1 MIRLIKGNKQG
12 RDDYLKLLKS
22 RRTEVNSDVVKS
34 VTKILNEIER
44 RGDSALIE
52 YTNKFD
58 SKELNSQNILVTE
71 DEIKDAY
78 NKVDKKFI
86 DSIKQAKKNIEK
98 FHDKQKHNS
107 FVLAD
112 EPGKIMGQRYIPL
125 KRVGVYVPGGTAAY
139 PSSVLMNITPAKIA
153 GVDEIIMVT
162 PVRENLDINP
172 SVLVAADIAGADKIY
187 KIGGAQA
194 VAALA
199 YGTETIPKVD
209 KIVGPGNIYVA
220 TSKKLVYGEVDID
233 MIAGPSEI
241 LVIADETANPKF
253 VAADLMSQAEHDK
266 LASSALITTSF
277 DIAEKVNKQI
287 EIQIKDLDRKEI
299 IEESLKNNGII
310 ILVDNIKEAF
320 EIGNEIAP
328 EHLELC
334 IKDPFSYL
342 PCVRNAGSV
351 FLGSYS
357 PEPLGDY
364 FAGPNH
370 VLPTSGTARFY
381 SPLSVDD
388 FVKKSSYIY
397 YSKEE
402 LQKVAD
408 NIMTIAEDEG
418 LTAHRNSIYVR
429 KN

>member
-1 MIRLIKGNKQG
+1 LINIIKGSKNAKEE
-12 RDDYLKLLKS
+12 YLKLLRS
-22 RRTEVNSDVVKS
+22 RRTETDTNVVKS
-34 VTKILNEIER
+34 VSNILNEVKKD
-44 RGDSALIE
+44 GDKALIQ

-58 SKELNSQNILVTE
+58 SKELNTDNILVTR
-71 DEIKDAY
+71 DEIDRAY
-78 NKVDKKFI
+78 TQVDKSFI
-86 DSIKQAKKNIEK
+86 ESIKQAKKNIEK
-98 FHDKQKHNS
+98 FHKKQTHNS
-107 FVLAD
+107 FVIAD

-125 KRVGVYVPGGTAAY
+125 ERVGVYVPGGTAAY
-139 PSSVLMNITPAKIA
+139 PSSVIMNIVPAKIA
-153 GVDEIIMVT
+153 GVDEVIMVT
-162 PVRENLDINP
+162 PVRENLSINP

-199 YGTETIPKVD
+199 YGTDTIPKVD

-220 TSKKLVYGEVDID
+220 TAKKLVYGEVDID

-253 VAADLMSQAEHDK
+253 IAADLMSQAEHDE
-266 LASSALITTSF
+266 LASSALVTTSL
-277 DIAEKVNKQI
+277 DIAKKVNE
-287 EIQIKDLDRKEI
+287 EIQIQIDKLERKDI

-310 ILVDNIKEAF
+310 VVTSTIEEA
-320 EIGNEIAP
+320 IDMGNEIAP

-334 IKDPFSYL
+334 VKDPFSYL
-342 PCVRNAGSV
+342 PAIRNAGSV

-364 FAGPNH
+364 FGGPNH
-370 VLPTSGTARFY
+370 VLPTSGTARFF

-408 NIMTIAEDEG
+408 SIMIIAGDEG
-418 LTAHRNSIYVR
+418 LTAHKNSIYVR
-429 KN
+429 KQ

>member
-1 MIRLIKGNKQG
+1 MIKIIKGNKKG
-12 RDDYLKLLKS
+12 KEDYLKLLKN
-22 RRTEVNSDVVKS
+22 RRTEVDSGVVKA
-34 VTKILNEIER
+34 VTDILGEVREK
-44 RGDSALIE
+44 GDSALIE

-58 SKELNSQNILVTE
+58 SKDLNIGNILVAK
-71 DEIKDAY
+71 DEIDEAY
-78 NKVDKKFI
+78 SKVDKKFI
-86 DSIKQAKKNIEK
+86 EAIKKAKKNIEK
-98 FHDKQKHNS
+98 FHERQRHNS
-107 FVLAD
+107 FVVAD

-139 PSSVLMNITPAKIA
+139 PSSVLMNIVPAKIA

-162 PVRENLDINP
+162 PVRENLAINP

-241 LVIADETANPKF
+241 LVIADETANPRF
-253 VAADLMSQAEHDK
+253 TAADLMSQAEHDR
-266 LASSALITTSF
+266 LASAALVTTSYEF
-277 DIAEKVNKQI
+277 AEKVNEEIKIQI
-287 EIQIKDLDRKEI
+287 EELGRKDI

-310 ILVDNIKEAF
+310 IVVDSLEEALD
-320 EIGNEIAP
+320 IGNEIAP
-328 EHLELC
+328 EHMELC

-364 FAGPNH
+364 FGGPNH
-370 VLPTSGTARFY
+370 VLPTSGTARFF

-402 LQKVAD
+402 LQKASD
-408 NIMTIAEDEG
+408 SIMTIAEDEG
-418 LTAHRNSIYVR
+418 LTAHGNSIYVR

>member
-1 MIRLIKGNKQG
+1 MIKTIKGNKKE
-12 RDDYLKLLKS
+12 RENYLKFLKN
-22 RRTEVNSDVVKS
+22 RRMEVNSDVFKTVS
-34 VTKILNEIER
+34 GILKQVREK
-44 RGDSALIE
+44 GDSALID

-58 SKELNSQNILVTE
+58 SEELNENNILVTRE
-71 DEIKDAY
+71 EIDTAY
-78 NKVDKKFI
+78 SKVDKRFI
-86 DSIKQAKKNIEK
+86 DAIKKAKSNIEK
-98 FHDKQKHNS
+98 FHKKQKHNS
-107 FVLAD
+107 FVMA
-112 EPGKIMGQRYIPL
+112 EEAGKIMGQRYIAL

-139 PSSVLMNITPAKIA
+139 PSSVLMNIIPAKIA

-162 PVRENLDINP
+162 PVRKNLSINP

-194 VAALA
+194 IAALA
-199 YGTETIPKVD
+199 YGTKTIPKVD

-241 LVIADETANPKF
+241 LVIADETANPRF

-266 LASSALITTSF
+266 LASAVLITTSQKL
-277 DIAEKVNKQI
+277 AQEVNDEIK
-287 EIQIKDLDRKEI
+287 IQIKGLDRREI

-310 ILVDNIKEAF
+310 IFVDNIEDA
-320 EIGNEIAP
+320 IDVGNEIAP
-328 EHLELC
+328 EHMELC

-364 FAGPNH
+364 FGGPNH
-370 VLPTSGTARFY
+370 VLPTSGTARFF

-397 YSKEE
+397 YSRKQ

-408 NIMTIAEDEG
+408 PIMTIAEDEG
-418 LTAHRNSIYVR
+418 LTAHKNSIYVR